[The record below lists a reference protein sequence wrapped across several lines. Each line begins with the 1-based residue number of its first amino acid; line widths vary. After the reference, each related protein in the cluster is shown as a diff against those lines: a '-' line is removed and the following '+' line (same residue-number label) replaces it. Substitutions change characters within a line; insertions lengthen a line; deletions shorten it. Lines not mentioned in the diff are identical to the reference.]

1 MDRIVNHSNPCLKS
15 QPPTSWKTRSS
26 LSGNALSKYL
36 TVFIHIFSNHFR
48 SYPLPQ
54 RRVYS
59 IPHGRIAKNI
69 TSVGGLGEVD
79 DSDVAQLPGLPWV
92 FDEWSG
98 ELQHFLADLS
108 GRVATADDF
117 SADAAVF
124 ERCFHAFLIGDE
136 VG

>member
-1 MDRIVNHSNPCLKS
+1 MDGLFNQSNPCLKS
-15 QPPTSWKTRSS
+15 QPPTSWKTPSS

-69 TSVGGLGEVD
+69 TSVGGLGEID
-79 DSDVAQLPGLPWV
+79 DSQCV
-92 FDEWSG
+92 
-98 ELQHFLADLS
+98 
-108 GRVATADDF
+108 
-117 SADAAVF
+117 
-124 ERCFHAFLIGDE
+124 IGDKFSTIFITNNDVVNSLTVKNFLKSGTSIINE
-136 VG
+136 TIARIASDPVLNIPITVL

>member
-15 QPPTSWKTRSS
+15 QPPTSWKTPSS

-79 DSDVAQLPGLPWV
+79 DSQCVMDDKFSTIFITNNDVVNSLTVKNFLK
-92 FDEWSG
+92 SG
-98 ELQHFLADLS
+98 TSIINETIARIASDPVLNIPITVL
-108 GRVATADDF
+108 
-117 SADAAVF
+117 
-124 ERCFHAFLIGDE
+124 
-136 VG
+136 

>member
-1 MDRIVNHSNPCLKS
+1 M
-15 QPPTSWKTRSS
+15 
-26 LSGNALSKYL
+26 GYL

-79 DSDVAQLPGLPWV
+79 DSQCVMDDKFSTIFITNNDVVNSLTVKNFLK
-92 FDEWSG
+92 SG
-98 ELQHFLADLS
+98 TSIINETIARIPSDPVLNIPITVL
-108 GRVATADDF
+108 
-117 SADAAVF
+117 
-124 ERCFHAFLIGDE
+124 
-136 VG
+136 